1 MKNNRLSNIPN
12 TLVTRDLAVL
22 SSKSGNIYEAVA
34 VIAERSKQISN
45 QIKEEITNRLSE
57 FVVVNDSLE
66 EVFEN
71 REQIEV
77 SRMYE
82 RMPKPT
88 TIATEEFLQGQFT
101 YKVPP
106 ENPLD

>member
-1 MKNNRLSNIPN
+1 MKAKINSIPN
-12 TLVTRDLAVL
+12 TIITRDLAEL
-22 SSKSGNIYEAVA
+22 SAKAGNIYEAVA

-45 QIKEEITNRLSE
+45 QIKEEISGRISE
-57 FVVVNDSLE
+57 FVMLNDNLE

-77 SRMYE
+77 SRTFE

-88 TIATEEFLQGQFT
+88 TIATEEFLKGQFT
-101 YKVPP
+101 YTVLP
-106 ENPLD
+106 EPDEE